1 VSSAPARN
9 IPVAPRRLRKQG
21 KGGGQDLEMGE
32 AEDTS
37 GKAPTRKNTLQA
49 TTVLSH
55 GQVFPGAMGQGVSGP
70 GSGPQ
75 EWEWL
80 TMSL

>member
-1 VSSAPARN
+1 
-9 IPVAPRRLRKQG
+9 
-21 KGGGQDLEMGE
+21 MGD

-37 GKAPTRKNTLQA
+37 GKAPVTRRKDASANNMSLPPTMAGTRGAGALNGGTQPG
-49 TTVLSH
+49 LSA
-55 GQVFPGAMGQGVSGP
+55 GGGN
-70 GSGPQ
+70 GPQ